1 MDNEILSALWF
12 SCNDLPD
19 IQRTLLQ
26 ALVFHCH
33 HTNNCYPSVPRLAR
47 MIRRTERQTQTLL
60 RKLEKAG
67 YITTIVRRG
76 RGHSNLYTINT
87 KRILHLFE
95 KTRNLD
101 FTSKGEAQTSPE
113 LLREEERKKEEN
125 PEPLLLM
132 LGLTPGSGVWIAAM
146 NGHGRGIPGS

>member
-1 MDNEILSALWF
+1 MDAEIVHAIWF
-12 SCNDLPD
+12 NCHDLPD

-26 ALVFHCH
+26 ALAFHCH
-33 HTNNCYPSVPRLAR
+33 HTNSCYPSVPRLAR

-60 RKLEKAG
+60 RRLEKTG

-87 KRILHLFE
+87 KYILHLFE
-95 KTRNLD
+95 KTRSPD

-113 LLREEERKKEEN
+113 FLKEEEKNKEEN
-125 PEPLLLM
+125 TEALLLR
-132 LGLTPGSGVWIAAM
+132 LGLTPGSTVWQACL
-146 NGHGRGIPGS
+146 NGHQK